1 MFCTVRVVKYWDDK
15 ELIRV
20 VMTVSGDILLCD
32 LDAFFASV
40 EQLDHPEYRG
50 KPVIIGGRPGERGV
64 VATCSYEARK
74 YGVRSAMP
82 MIQAVKLCPDAV
94 FLPVNMDRYRQ
105 VSARV
110 FAVYDRFA
118 AQIEKVSIDEAYL
131 AVPSGVGLET
141 ARKIREAVRRE
152 LGLPVSV
159 GISVNKLLA
168 KMACELA
175 KPDGL
180 YRVAKE
186 DMPKIIWPMPVSKL
200 HGIGP
205 QTKEKLNRIGVKT
218 ICQLAKFPERELI
231 KMFGTAV
238 GVMLHQRANGND
250 TREIQ
255 AEREIKSIG
264 EETTF
269 PKDVYDQ
276 DAVLTTLM
284 DLAGQVGYRLRH
296 KGLKARTVTVKIR
309 SADFSTIT
317 RSQSLPAAVEGDGA
331 IYKVARELFVTN
343 CGQPPWRL
351 VGVQVSN
358 LDSYEQ
364 MSLFQEKDEKVSRV
378 VDKLKDKYGM
388 GVIKRGR
395 LLLSEERKKKQ

>member
-1 MFCTVRVVKYWDDK
+1 M
-15 ELIRV
+15 
-20 VMTVSGDILLCD
+20 VSGDILLCD
-32 LDAFFASV
+32 LDAFFAAV

-50 KPVIIGGRPGERGV
+50 KPVIVGGRAGERGV
-64 VATCSYEARK
+64 VSTCSYEARK
-74 YGVRSAMP
+74 YGVHSAMP
-82 MIQAVKLCPDAV
+82 MVQAVKLCPEAV
-94 FLPVNMDRYRQ
+94 FLPVNMERYRQ

-110 FAVYDRFA
+110 FQVYDRFT

-131 AVPSGVGLET
+131 AVPAGSGVET
-141 ARKIREAVRRE
+141 AGKIRDAVRRE

-159 GISVNKLLA
+159 GVSVNKLLA

-180 YRVAKE
+180 YQAAKE
-186 DMPKIIWPMPVSKL
+186 DVPKIIWPLPVNKL

-218 ICQLAKFPERELI
+218 IGQLAKLPEEELI
-231 KMFGTAV
+231 KMFGVAF

-250 TREIQ
+250 TRGIEV
-255 AEREIKSIG
+255 EREIKSIG

-269 PKDVYDQ
+269 PKDVFDK
-276 DAVLTTLM
+276 DAVLNTLI

-309 SADFSTIT
+309 SGDFSTIT

-331 IYKVARELFVTN
+331 IYQVARELFVTN

-364 MSLFQEKDEKVSRV
+364 LSLFQEKDEQVSRV

-388 GVIKRGR
+388 GVIKRGS
-395 LLLSEERKKKQ
+395 LLLADERKKKQ

>member
-1 MFCTVRVVKYWDDK
+1 M
-15 ELIRV
+15 
-20 VMTVSGDILLCD
+20 SGDILLCD

-50 KPVIIGGRPGERGV
+50 KPVLVGGRPGERGV

-74 YGVRSAMP
+74 HGVRSAMP
-82 MIQAVKLCPDAV
+82 MVQAVKLCPDAV

-105 VSARV
+105 VSAQV
-110 FAVYDRFA
+110 FAVYERFA

-131 AVPSGVGLET
+131 AVPSGVGVET
-141 ARKIREAVRRE
+141 ARKIREAVRQE
-152 LGLPVSV
+152 LDLPVSV
-159 GISVNKLLA
+159 GISTNKLLA

-186 DMPKIIWPMPVSKL
+186 DMPKIIWPLPVSKI

-218 ICQLAKFPERELI
+218 IGQLAKLPEGELI
-231 KMFGTAV
+231 KMFGVAA
-238 GVMLHQRANGND
+238 GVLLHQRANGND

-255 AEREIKSIG
+255 VEREIKSIG
-264 EETTF
+264 EEITF
-269 PKDVYDQ
+269 PKDVYDK
-276 DAVLTTLM
+276 DAVLITLM
-284 DLAGQVGYRLRH
+284 DLSGQVGYRLRH

-309 SADFSTIT
+309 FGDFSTIT
-317 RSQSLPAAVEGDGA
+317 RSQSLHDAVEGDGT
-331 IYKVARELFVTN
+331 IYRVVRELFIAN

-364 MSLFQEKDEKVSRV
+364 LSLFQERDEQVSRV

-388 GVIKRGR
+388 GVIKRGS